1 MKFVKA
7 METNYTDTIRGIKEK
22 AEILT
27 RKLRAL
33 RSERINEQTE
43 KTDLEK
49 LFVSCIE
56 EARREVM
63 RRRFRTE
70 VANRKTSSGGNED
83 EARDFEE
90 SLYKLGQLQRKKVRA
105 DDFSAKD
112 RFIMLDLFV
121 NNEKTLLKIYE
132 ALFQSGTNA
141 IGAAQ
146 PLNQTSKGSLS
157 INQLASSQ
165 AVSPREPLQT
175 TRLPSIRQLGP

>member
-7 METNYTDTIRGIKEK
+7 METNYTDTIRVLKEK
-22 AEILT
+22 TEIVT

-33 RSERINEQTE
+33 RSERVNEQTE

-70 VANRKTSSGGNED
+70 VANRKSASGTED
-83 EARDFEE
+83 EAREFEE

-105 DDFSAKD
+105 EDFSAKD

-141 IGAAQ
+141 LGAA
-146 PLNQTSKGSLS
+146 
-157 INQLASSQ
+157 
-165 AVSPREPLQT
+165 
-175 TRLPSIRQLGP
+175 